1 MRDILVL
8 MKAGLVVMDEDPAGA
23 LRIDVASGW
32 TS

>member
-8 MKAGLVVMDEDPAGA
+8 MKVGLE
-23 LRIDVASGW
+23 LSLIDVASGW